1 MKCLWTA
8 ICFLLLATLPA
19 LAADS
24 IYGVWRMRPDP
35 HAQGVKGQVVTV
47 EPSGGGVKFSY
58 DIDLGSQ
65 QIQYEFTTKM
75 DGVPVPAISH
85 GQEIMKVWVKKISS
99 TEYDS
104 GSSNAASETKF
115 KGTISPDGKTW
126 TTEGTVNT
134 GDKSITSRAV
144 FDKVK

>member
-1 MKCLWTA
+1 MKRLGTV
-8 ICFLLLATLPA
+8 ICFLLVAAVSA

-35 HAQGVKGQVVTV
+35 HAQGVKDQVVTV

-65 QIQYEFTTKM
+65 HIQYEFITKM
-75 DGVPVPAISH
+75 DGVRVPAISH

-104 GSSNAASETKF
+104 GSSAGATETKF
-115 KGTISPDGKTW
+115 KGIISPDGKTW
-126 TTEGTVNT
+126 TTDGTIKT
-134 GDKSITSRAV
+134 GNQSIASHVV